1 MWFTCLCLCTM
12 GERLPVSN
20 LKLDIKAY
28 DLQLFEQNRFTFAF
42 NFHHCLGPVK
52 TCSLFRLVAKT
63 YLCVAKQNKIKN
75 KQTNKQT
82 KITTNIKED
91 PNQLLARRIHFLSIT
106 RVIQKII
113 IQANSHKYMTSA
125 LDSRIKL
132 NIKLHPRTMGEQL
145 FSLSFIHS
153 FQRRF
158 Q

>member
-12 GERLPVSN
+12 GERSPVSN

-28 DLQLFEQNRFTFAF
+28 DLQLFEKNRFTFAF
-42 NFHHCLGPVK
+42 IFHYCLGPVK

-63 YLCVAKQNKIKN
+63 YLCVAKQNKIIN
-75 KQTNKQT
+75 KQTNK
-82 KITTNIKED
+82 KKNTTNIKED